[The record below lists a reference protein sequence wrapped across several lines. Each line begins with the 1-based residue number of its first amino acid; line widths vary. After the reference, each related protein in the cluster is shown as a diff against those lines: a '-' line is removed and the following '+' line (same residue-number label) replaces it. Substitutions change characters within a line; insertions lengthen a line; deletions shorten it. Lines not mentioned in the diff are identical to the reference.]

1 MAAAVRPLPQ
11 RAQSGP
17 TAVLFEDDPVARYQD
32 SRPAPARSPNRRPPP
47 LRTGSCVG
55 DAPSPRES
63 FGSRRRRRS
72 QEPRPR
78 SRSRSGSV
86 TSRSGAR
93 SLSPQRTTLSQRRR
107 SSSNGD
113 LGTTKDDTEL
123 PAIDFQPPTLQ
134 TSSWRDLLAF
144 AWSEALGDRHAF
156 GLDENVTSEI
166 DNFLLVPAR
175 FERFLW
181 FGLLACLDTFLY
193 AVTFLPIR
201 AFVALYS
208 LLALALRIKPQEPRS
223 PGSPRNLRPP
233 AFSRAQAYDLARCVV
248 VAAGV
253 GVLRRVPL
261 SRAYHWIRG
270 QNTIKLY
277 VIIVRSRR
285 PTSMPSLQ
293 YESSPGMMEVGGCFS
308 ILRPFGPAMLR
319 AGNHG
324 GV

>member
-1 MAAAVRPLPQ
+1 MR
-11 RAQSGP
+11 
-17 TAVLFEDDPVARYQD
+17 RYERD
-32 SRPAPARSPNRRPPP
+32 APAPARSPNRRPPP

-63 FGSRRRRRS
+63 IQSRRRRRS

-113 LGTTKDDTEL
+113 LATKDDTEL

-181 FGLLACLDTFLY
+181 FGLLALFTLLIIGSVFYL
-193 AVTFLPIR
+193 LG
-201 AFVALYS
+201 YS
-208 LLALALRIKPQEPRS
+208 DIGE
-223 PGSPRNLRPP
+223 
-233 AFSRAQAYDLARCVV
+233 D
-248 VAAGV
+248 
-253 GVLRRVPL
+253 
-261 SRAYHWIRG
+261 
-270 QNTIKLY
+270 
-277 VIIVRSRR
+277 IV
-285 PTSMPSLQ
+285 
-293 YESSPGMMEVGGCFS
+293 E
-308 ILRPFGPAMLR
+308 
-319 AGNHG
+319 
-324 GV
+324 

>member
-1 MAAAVRPLPQ
+1 MAAAVRPMPQ

-17 TAVLFEDDPVARYQD
+17 TAVLFEDDPVRRYERD
-32 SRPAPARSPNRRPPP
+32 APAPARSPNRRPPP

-63 FGSRRRRRS
+63 IQSRRRRRS

-93 SLSPQRTTLSQRRR
+93 SLSPQRTQLSQRRR

-285 PTSMPSLQ
+285 PVVLWCLHFVDMSRLQ
-293 YESSPGMMEVGGCFS
+293 E
-308 ILRPFGPAMLR
+308 
-319 AGNHG
+319 
-324 GV
+324 